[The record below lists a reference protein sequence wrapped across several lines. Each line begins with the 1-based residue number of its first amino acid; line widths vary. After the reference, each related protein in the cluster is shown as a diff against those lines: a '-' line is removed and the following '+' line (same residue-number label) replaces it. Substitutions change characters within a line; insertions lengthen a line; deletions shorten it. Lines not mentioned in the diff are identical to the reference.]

1 MITVDNKISALYPI
15 AEKYDRSFRTT
26 TVILDEELI
35 LKLENAASSL
45 WNSLT
50 IAMKAEK
57 ASDKYFNEVFCK
69 CKIFATKLLSIH
81 EALFRTNTNLLRN
94 FKCYISS
101 FKSASEYRFDDLI
114 TNTQQHSEKYLQ
126 IINEHVESF
135 SNEEKTEFK
144 N

>member
-57 ASDKYFNEVFCK
+57 A
-69 CKIFATKLLSIH
+69 
-81 EALFRTNTNLLRN
+81 
-94 FKCYISS
+94 
-101 FKSASEYRFDDLI
+101 
-114 TNTQQHSEKYLQ
+114 
-126 IINEHVESF
+126 
-135 SNEEKTEFK
+135 
-144 N
+144 